1 MDWEVAWLTRAV
13 ALHCREFFLSCIV
26 QLFVSKSVIVFRF
39 VFCLYAILLVR
50 SPTGNCG
57 VGLVHSKETLTN
69 ITWSH
74 SESKVFQRVVN
85 GSINCYCGNFELSSY
100 LFSDYSQSSVEVR
113 LEWKSC
119 CFFCLMCYCYP
130 FSNVCVYACVHG
142 YVCKYVGIYV
152 CMYVHIYVPMYI
164 CTYLCIHGCMD
175 TFLLDVCSCRRWVW
189 LRLLPPNLRQ
199 VCGDKSPPSLPRPSF
214 LFHLLI
220 SVLNTS
226 DGLGGNM
233 THSGCSS
240 SL

>member
-1 MDWEVAWLTRAV
+1 M
-13 ALHCREFFLSCIV
+13 ALWTV
-26 QLFVSKSVIVFRF
+26 PV
-39 VFCLYAILLVR
+39 
-50 SPTGNCG
+50 
-57 VGLVHSKETLTN
+57 ETLNCPHTYLV
-69 ITWSH
+69 IIPKAVWRCDRSGSH
-74 SESKVFQRVVN
+74 VAS
-85 GSINCYCGNFELSSY
+85 SIWCVTVL
-100 LFSDYSQSSVEVR
+100 
-113 LEWKSC
+113 
-119 CFFCLMCYCYP
+119 
-130 FSNVCVYACVHG
+130 FSNVCVYACMHG

-164 CTYLCIHGCMD
+164 CTYVCIHGCMD

-189 LRLLPPNLRQ
+189 LRLLPPNVRQ

-226 DGLGGNM
+226 DGLGGYM

>member
-1 MDWEVAWLTRAV
+1 MDWEVTWLTRAV
-13 ALHCREFFLSCIV
+13 VLHCREFFLSCIV

-74 SESKVFQRVVN
+74 SEYKVFQRVVN

-119 CFFCLMCYCYP
+119 CFFCLMCYCIL
-130 FSNVCVYACVHG
+130 FLMC
-142 YVCKYVGIYV
+142 V
-152 CMYVHIYVPMYI
+152 CMHVCMGMYVSM
-164 CTYLCIHGCMD
+164 
-175 TFLLDVCSCRRWVW
+175 
-189 LRLLPPNLRQ
+189 
-199 VCGDKSPPSLPRPSF
+199 
-214 LFHLLI
+214 
-220 SVLNTS
+220 
-226 DGLGGNM
+226 
-233 THSGCSS
+233 
-240 SL
+240 